1 MEGGIQA
8 WQGLTAEG
16 PPEGG
21 IAYFSAGTGAADMAA
36 LAWALEENTRHF
48 YTSLSAVRS
57 GSEEADLFMKLV
69 EAEEHHKQTLE
80 SVHKNLS
87 DQNVDR
93 FYRAQGSAILEGGMS
108 MEKALSW
115 ADDKPAR
122 DVLAEAMGMEANAY
136 DRYLKM
142 ADLSEGE
149 DSKDVFLAISRE
161 EKAHLRKLGE
171 LLDKVVDK
179 AQ

>member
-1 MEGGIQA
+1 MAGGIQA
-8 WQGLTAEG
+8 WQGLTAGG

-21 IAYFSAGTGAADMAA
+21 LAYFSAGTSAADMAA

-57 GSEEADLFMKLV
+57 GSEEGDLFMKLV

-87 DQNVDR
+87 DEKVDR
-93 FYRAQGSAILEGGMS
+93 FYRSQGTAILEGGMS

-115 ADDKPAR
+115 AEDKPAR
-122 DVLAEAMGMEANAY
+122 NILSESMGMEANAY

-142 ADLSEGE
+142 ADISEGQ
-149 DSKDVFLAISRE
+149 DSRDVFLAIARE
-161 EKAHLRKLGE
+161 EKGHLRKLGE
-171 LLDKVVDK
+171 LLDLEVER
-179 AQ
+179 AE

>member
-8 WQGLTAEG
+8 WHGLTAEG

-21 IAYFSAGTGAADMAA
+21 IAYFSAGTDAADMAA

-48 YTSLSAVRS
+48 YTSLSALRT

-87 DQNVDR
+87 DENVDR
-93 FYRAQGSAILEGGMS
+93 FYRAQGTAVLEGGIS
-108 MEKALSW
+108 MEEALSW
-115 ADDKPAR
+115 ADDKPSR
-122 DVLAEAMGMEANAY
+122 KILGESIGMEANAY

-142 ADLSEGE
+142 ADISEGK
-149 DSKDVFLAISRE
+149 DSKDVFLAIARE
-161 EKAHLRKLGE
+161 EKGHLERLSR
-171 LLDKVVDK
+171 LLDKVVE
-179 AQ
+179 QNS